1 MLKIS
6 TRISLLYLTASA
18 IIIGMMG
25 ISMYYI
31 YYAQRLQSID
41 AELQDYA
48 EFLTTN
54 QYLESRDLSYVFK
67 RLTSRRDVRKKPVQM
82 NFNFILAN
90 KDSVIF
96 ESDEKIEIDS
106 LINPIFEAD
115 EKTMDEK
122 YRFIKIQDEEYRL
135 YKKRIKGSK
144 NDNLELLMITS
155 LDRFTNSLNTLSY
168 ILFIISPLFL
178 IAAAIVGYFISR
190 RAFAPV
196 RLITKTAEQISGTQL
211 NQRVPVG
218 KAEDE
223 ISQLARTFNDM
234 ISRLDVTF
242 ESQKRFIADASH
254 DFRTPLTIV
263 RLELELLANRQDI
276 DEYVKAPLDKCIRE
290 LKSLSNL
297 AENLLLLARTDSHQ
311 LVLKKSEFRLDE
323 LIMDS
328 MHSFNNILS
337 AQNKVFILDL
347 DEPVE
352 LYADKDLIKRAIIN
366 ILDNAV
372 KYSNPGNPI
381 KIYNGIEN
389 SSTIIRISNT
399 GPELSEELISKLFDR
414 FQRGDDSRTT
424 KGYGLGLPIIKAIIE
439 EHGGKVIFSSVD
451 GENTMIITLS
461 ITTAEDDKSAYNN

>member
-6 TRISLLYLTASA
+6 TRISLLYLTAST

-31 YYAQRLQSID
+31 YYAQRLSSID

-67 RLTSRRDVRKKPVQM
+67 RLTSRRDVRKKPLQM
-82 NFNFILAN
+82 NYNFILAN

-115 EKTMDEK
+115 EKTMEER
-122 YRFIKIQDEEYRL
+122 YRFITINDEEYRL
-135 YKKRIKGSK
+135 FKKRIHGNK
-144 NDNLELLMITS
+144 NDDLELLMITS
-155 LDRFTNSLNTLSY
+155 LERFNNSLSTLGY

-196 RLITKTAEQISGTQL
+196 RNITKTAEEISGENL
-211 NQRVPVG
+211 SRRVPVG
-218 KAEDE
+218 QAEDE
-223 ISQLARTFNDM
+223 ISLLARTFNDM
-234 ISRLDVTF
+234 IERLDITF
-242 ESQKRFIADASH
+242 ASQKRFIADASH

-263 RLELELLANRQDI
+263 RLELELLSNRSDLI
-276 DEYVKAPLDKCIRE
+276 DEVKEPLDKCIKE

-297 AENLLLLARTDSHQ
+297 AENLLLLARSDSHQ
-311 LVLKKSEFRLDE
+311 LVLKKSDFRLDE
-323 LIMDS
+323 LVMDCVS
-328 MHSFNNILS
+328 SFYNLAS
-337 AQNKVFILDL
+337 TQNKTFIIDI

-352 LYADKDLIKRAIIN
+352 VFADKDLVRRAIIN
-366 ILDNAV
+366 SIDNAV
-372 KYSNPGNPI
+372 KYTLPGNPI
-381 KIYNGIEN
+381 RIYNGLDKN
-389 SSTIIRISNT
+389 NTTIRIINP
-399 GPELSEELISKLFDR
+399 GQELSSELLSKIFDR
-414 FQRGDDSRTT
+414 FQRADDSRTT
-424 KGYGLGLPIIKAIIE
+424 KGYGLGLPIIKAIVE
-439 EHGGKVIFSSVD
+439 AHGGNVTFTS
-451 GENTMIITLS
+451 EETQNTMKIVLPIIS
-461 ITTAEDDKSAYNN
+461 NRV